1 MRLPLL
7 AATLAA
13 VATTVPAHA
22 AVYPA
27 CAVAIASTTT
37 TDTCTSGNTPQVT
50 RTRRTF
56 SVVVAD
62 GTVDATLRCVAYPSP
77 DVIATRR
84 VTGPATTQLTMIDR
98 GKSCYATLTAV
109 GGEATATGV
118 SYPVI
123 DLIIEP

>member
-7 AATLAA
+7 AAALAA

-22 AVYPA
+22 AVYPV
-27 CAVAIASTTT
+27 CAVAVAPTMP

-56 SVVVAD
+56 TVVVAD
-62 GTVDATLRCVAYPSP
+62 GTVDATLRCVAYPYP
-77 DVIATRR
+77 ETTQTRR
-84 VTGPATTQLTMIDR
+84 VTGPATTQLSTIDR

-109 GGEATATGV
+109 GEATASGV
-118 SYPVI
+118 SYFVG